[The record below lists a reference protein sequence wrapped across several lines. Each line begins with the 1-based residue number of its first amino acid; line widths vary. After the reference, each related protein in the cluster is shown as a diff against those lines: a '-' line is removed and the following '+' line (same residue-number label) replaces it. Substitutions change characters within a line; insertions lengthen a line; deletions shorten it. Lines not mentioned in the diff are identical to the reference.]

1 MKKVLFIL
9 AITLA
14 TTLVTKAQSYYYKKS
29 TPSYS
34 SSSYSTPSYNVVS
47 SSSIY
52 SGGYSSNQTYSSGS
66 GYTNVSTTRN
76 YDNYGG
82 GYSSST
88 NVYKN
93 GSLSSFSYTTS
104 NGGVTNTYKY
114 KY

>member
-1 MKKVLFIL
+1 MKKALFVL
-9 AITLA
+9 AITFCA
-14 TTLVTKAQSYYYKKS
+14 SLVSKAQSHYYKTS

-34 SSSYSTPSYNVVS
+34 TSSYTSPSYNVTSTS
-47 SSSIY
+47 SNYNS
-52 SGGYSSNQTYSSGS
+52 GYSSNQTYNSGS
-66 GYTNVSTTRN
+66 GYTNVNTTRN

-93 GSLSSFSYTTS
+93 GSLSSYSYTTS